1 MVMKIS
7 EFKKQ
12 IRENIVEI
20 LSEKTYAGPDAVEP
34 AKKDPHYN
42 KLNTATKTNIINTLK
57 KGGEA
62 ELEEAE
68 LDEMARTAAKLTI
81 ADKETAE
88 AIKEKFKGKWLEKM
102 IDIIMDAGSE
112 GISQPE
118 VAKML
123 DKVQPAINPQV
134 RALTASGV
142 IKLTG
147 AAPAEP
153 KEKEPKVKAF
163 KPKMAALAKDDT
175 PEDVKDTY
183 YDTDAEDVGFDR
195 LGISDVVFWHDCFM
209 LLGLV
214 AQSTTRIELGPMV
227 TNPYSRHPAVLAGIA
242 ATLHDVSGGRA
253 FMGIGAGAGLPS
265 MSVCL

>member
-1 MVMKIS
+1 MKLS

-12 IRENIVEI
+12 IKENIIDI
-20 LSEKTYAGPDAVEP
+20 LSEVEDTASEKAASTAQINAEK
-34 AKKDPHYN
+34 AKIKAAQEKIAN
-42 KLNTATKTNIINTLK
+42 LQ
-57 KGGEA
+57 KGVNESEG
-62 ELEEAE
+62 

-81 ADKETAE
+81 ADKETAA

-102 IDIIMDAGSE
+102 IDIIMDAGAE

-147 AAPAEP
+147 AAPSEP
-153 KEKEPKVKAF
+153 KEKEPKVKMF
-163 KPKMAALAKDDT
+163 KPKAAAIPKDEA

-183 YDTDAEDVGFDR
+183 YDVDAEDIGFDDEKEPSKADISKNAGSKFSSTGDKYKALVKQMKDVAAKYKSASGEEAKMYVDQLKDLTKEKKR
-195 LGISDVVFWHDCFM
+195 LEAI
-209 LLGLV
+209 L
-214 AQSTTRIELGPMV
+214 
-227 TNPYSRHPAVLAGIA
+227 NPS
-242 ATLHDVSGGRA
+242 
-253 FMGIGAGAGLPS
+253 IGDEDEEF
-265 MSVCL
+265 

>member
-1 MVMKIS
+1 MKLS

-12 IRENIVEI
+12 IKENIVDI
-20 LSEKTYAGPDAVEP
+20 LSETPQSVALDAERKALL
-34 AKKDPHYN
+34 AKKKAIDSELAN
-42 KLNTATKTNIINTLK
+42 LGKTNQAT
-57 KGGEA
+57 
-62 ELEEAE
+62 LEEAE

-81 ADKETAE
+81 ADKATAE

-147 AAPAEP
+147 AAPSEP
-153 KEKEPKVKAF
+153 KEKEPKMKAF
-163 KPKMAALAKDDT
+163 KPKMAAIAKDET
-175 PEDVKDTY
+175 PEDVIDTY
-183 YDTDAEDVGFDR
+183 YKADAEDVGFDDEKEPSKAD
-195 LGISDVVFWHDCFM
+195 ISKNAGSKFSSTGDKYKALIKQMKDV
-209 LLGLV
+209 
-214 AQSTTRIELGPMV
+214 ASK
-227 TNPYSRHPAVLAGIA
+227 YKA
-242 ATLHDVSGGRA
+242 ASGDEA
-253 FMGIGAGAGLPS
+253 KMYVDQLKDLTKEKKKLEAILNPS
-265 MSVCL
+265 MDDEDEEF